1 MNNRGSRAIHVVFY
15 GAFASFVTAGPAI
28 AQVEPPNFVA
38 LRDTCK
44 VAAEDDQYRIVECLY
59 KPGKTKYFST
69 PRKMFFWLTDCSFR
83 LHFADGHTTDYNVVA
98 RQAGSDPPFDS
109 LSMENLGKSDCKV
122 VHFQVK

>member
-1 MNNRGSRAIHVVFY
+1 MNIKRVGRLHLVFY

-44 VAAEDDQYRIVECLY
+44 VAAEDDQYRIVECIY

-69 PRKMFFWLTDCSFR
+69 PRKLFFWLTDCSYRF
-83 LHFADGHTTDYNVVA
+83 HFADGRTMDFKMVA

-109 LSMENLGKSDCKV
+109 LSMENLGKSDCRV
-122 VHFQVK
+122 VQFQVK